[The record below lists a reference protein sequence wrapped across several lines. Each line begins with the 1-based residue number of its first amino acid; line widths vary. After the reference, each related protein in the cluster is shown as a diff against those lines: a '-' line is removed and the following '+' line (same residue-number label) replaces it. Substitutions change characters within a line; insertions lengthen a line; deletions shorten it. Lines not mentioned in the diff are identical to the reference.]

1 MNTTVDDMDLSAKKK
16 GKDSAMIESDA
27 SETKVLTDK
36 DQKKYKKKLEEMMQ
50 CVKESQDANREN
62 IKRFNDM
69 QTFVF
74 KTQISEAQ
82 DDALTL
88 LKRPKVQFN
97 MCNALIDRLCGEYS
111 KQEPSINVSSND
123 GVNVDEKV
131 LAVVEGHLRH
141 LIFEASKNNTQYYGY
156 REQLVGGWSIYK
168 VYTDYKN
175 EMAFEQD
182 IFLEKAYDS
191 TLVGFDTSSR
201 VATKADSS
209 YSYQLFPMTVGS
221 FKSKYKDID
230 ISDVKFND
238 GEGFNFAY
246 TTDDDK
252 KVIIVCDYYE
262 KTDEERDIVRL
273 SNGKSMFPD
282 EYKDFVTNWNTIEQP
297 PVIVQRRK
305 TIITKVCRHRF
316 AADKMIEIEKDCCSK
331 YIPLV
336 FVDGNSAQ
344 ITSGNSSG
352 QFTKP
357 YLHHAQGIQN
367 LINIAGQT
375 IAADIENMT
384 MQKLVIA
391 EESLPSQEAYRKS
404 LRKFQQA
411 EIVVWKSKGENGQPN
426 PPPEPMQRVGL
437 PAEVLQLFTSGQ
449 QIMQSVVGSYDA
461 QLGVNNRD
469 LSGVALVEGATQSNA
484 TAMPYVVNNMLAL
497 NQVAQIVV
505 DMMPRVMVTPRT
517 IPVRLKDGSKEFV
530 EINTDGGIQL
540 DFSSSDLNVKV
551 EAGVNFEIEKNR
563 SLEQMLAMMKENPE
577 FNEFMNQ
584 QGMDVILDNMSFRG
598 VDVLKERFKKWMEQK
613 QQQPP
618 QPNPDLINAKANQQK
633 ATAAQQA
640 SQAKMLEAQNEQI
653 KIQHEAKDNAFNTA
667 IEAKKVDN
675 QTKDSDTRRIVAL
688 TGIGESKSNLYLQAQ
703 KIDAEEG
710 RTRAELGMA
719 AADSMRK
726 DQDQEHTHLKDI
738 LEMQHGMSMDK
749 ANLANQQESDADDDG
764 GESQ

>member
-1 MNTTVDDMDLSAKKK
+1 MNTTADSGMDLDMKNVKS
-16 GKDSAMIESDA
+16 GKEKS
-27 SETKVLTDK
+27 SETKTLKDK
-36 DQKKYKKKLEEMMQ
+36 DQKKYKQRLEEIAQ
-50 CVKESQDANREN
+50 CVKDSQESNNEN
-62 IKRFNDM
+62 IKRFHDM
-69 QTFVF
+69 QNFVF
-74 KTQISEAQ
+74 RTQISEAQ
-82 DDALTL
+82 DNALTL

-123 GVNVDEKV
+123 GVNVDEEV
-131 LAVVEGHLRH
+131 LAVVEGHIRH
-141 LIFEASKNNTQYYGY
+141 LIFEASKNNTQYYAY

-168 VYTDYKN
+168 VYADYKN
-175 EMAFEQD
+175 EMSFDQD

-201 VATKADSS
+201 VATKSDAS
-209 YSYQLFPMTVGS
+209 YCYQLFPMSVSS
-221 FKSKYKDID
+221 FKQKYKDID

-246 TTDDDK
+246 TTDDNK
-252 KVIIVCDYYE
+252 KVIIVCDFYE
-262 KTDEERDIVRL
+262 KIDEEKEILKL

-282 EYKDFVTNWNTIEQP
+282 EYEKLLAEWDTIEQP
-297 PVIVQRRK
+297 PVIVQKRK
-305 TIITKVCRHRF
+305 TIITKVCRDRF
-316 AADKMIEIEKDCCSK
+316 AADKMIEVEEDCCSK
-331 YIPLV
+331 YVSLV

-344 ITSGNSSG
+344 ISSG
-352 QFTKP
+352 SSSSQFTKP
-357 YLHHAQGIQN
+357 YLHHAQGIQD

-391 EESLPSQEAYRKS
+391 EESLPSQESYRKA

-411 EIVVWKSKGENGQPN
+411 EIVVWKSKGANGEPN

-437 PAEVLQLFTSGQ
+437 PSEVLQLFTSGQ

-461 QLGVNNRD
+461 QIGVNNRD

-505 DMMPRVMVTPRT
+505 DMMPKIMVTPRT

-563 SLEQMLAMMKENPE
+563 SLEQMIMLMKENQE

-584 QGMDVILDNMSFRG
+584 EGMDVILDNMSFRG
-598 VDVLKERFKKWMEQK
+598 VDVLKERFKNWSEQK
-613 QQQPP
+613 KQQPP
-618 QPNPDLINAKANQQK
+618 QPNPDLINAQSKQL
-633 ATAAQQA
+633 A
-640 SQAKMLEAQNEQI
+640 SQAQMLEAQNDQL
-653 KIQHEAKDNAFNTA
+653 KIQHAAKDNAFKTA
-667 IEAKKVDN
+667 LDMKRVEN
-675 QTKDSDTRRIVAL
+675 ETSDSDTRRIEAL
-688 TGIGESKSNLYLQAQ
+688 NDIGESKSKLFLQE
-703 KIDAEEG
+703 KKVNAEEG
-710 RTRAELGMA
+710 RTKVELGIA
-719 AADSMRK
+719 AASSMRQDK
-726 DQDQEHTHLKDI
+726 DQEHNHLKDI
-738 LEMQHGMSMDK
+738 LEMSHGVSMDR
-749 ANLANQQESDADDDG
+749 ANLENDKEEMGNES